1 MCTFQKLGKWNDICL
16 PSPFP
21 MQRVHKCTQFHTA
34 IVNIALCDLLFGS
47 SFAAITVFWVHWC
60 RCCCCCCCCCCW
72 KWWVFIL
79 PLVFHFSSS
88 SFFPFIQNLSLAQ
101 PPIYFF
107 TPSPTHIYS
116 LLSPSP
122 LLPSP
127 PLSSLS
133 SPFPAPLLPLLSFP
147 LRSKKDFD
155 YTKSG
160 TIGLEEF
167 VNMYHML
174 IYVKSV
180 SEQQTLLHNVRILH
194 VYT

>member
-1 MCTFQKLGKWNDICL
+1 M
-16 PSPFP
+16 
-21 MQRVHKCTQFHTA
+21 
-34 IVNIALCDLLFGS
+34 
-47 SFAAITVFWVHWC
+47 
-60 RCCCCCCCCCCW
+60 
-72 KWWVFIL
+72 FIL

-88 SFFPFIQNLSLAQ
+88 SSFPFIQNLSLAQ

-127 PLSSLS
+127 PLPSPPLS
-133 SPFPAPLLPLLSFP
+133 SPLLPLLSFP